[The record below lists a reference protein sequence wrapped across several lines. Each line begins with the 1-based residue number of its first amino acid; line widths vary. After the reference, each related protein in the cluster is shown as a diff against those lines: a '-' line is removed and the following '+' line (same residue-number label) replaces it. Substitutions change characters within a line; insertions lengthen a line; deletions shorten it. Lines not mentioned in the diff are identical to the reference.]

1 MSATHISLDEMPRY
15 SRWPAI
21 LLGKKPFSVR
31 QRTRDEVLREY
42 DREKW
47 GAVLTWL
54 RAQSQ
59 VSMDDLL
66 REQGVDPGRI
76 IAYARN
82 NQFFTAPAREVMV
95 AYENL
100 LLETLRP
107 HATETLVELG
117 CGMGDKLLRMAELL
131 KPKTVFGG
139 EFTTSGVECGRLLA
153 KLSGIKARFEHF
165 DYNNPATLE
174 AVPDHAMVFTSHS
187 IEQIPDLPETFIA
200 GLIHRAPRAV
210 LHFEP
215 DYGGHD
221 ANSLIGLMQR
231 RYAEMNDYNRNLW
244 GLLKTFEAKGRIR
257 ILEHSTDVFGI
268 NPFNSTSI
276 FIWQPI

>member
-1 MSATHISLDEMPRY
+1 MSATHIPLNELPRY

-21 LLGKKPFSVR
+21 LLGEKPFPTR

-47 GAVLTWL
+47 GVVLTWL
-54 RAQSQ
+54 RAQSR
-59 VSMDDLL
+59 VSMEDLL
-66 REQGVDPGRI
+66 RAQGMEPERI
-76 IAYARN
+76 IAYARD

-100 LLETLRP
+100 LFEKLRP
-107 HATETLVELG
+107 HATGALAELG
-117 CGMGDKLLRMAELL
+117 CGLGDKLLRMAELL

-139 EFTTSGVECGRLLA
+139 EFTMSGVECGRFLA
-153 KLSGIKARFEHF
+153 KMSSINAQFKHF

-174 AVPDHAMVFTSHS
+174 AVPKHAMVFTSHS
-187 IEQIPDLPETFIA
+187 IEQIPNLSETFIA
-200 GLIHRAPRAV
+200 GLIRRAPRAV

-215 DYGGHD
+215 DYEGHD
-221 ANSLIGLMQR
+221 ANSLTGLMQR
-231 RYAEMNDYNRNLW
+231 RYAELNDYNRNLW
-244 GLLKTFEAKGRIR
+244 GLLKTFETKGQIR